1 MEIQKPHILV
11 VDDDDRL
18 RDLILRYLQKNDV
31 LVNAAHDAKE
41 AEELLSYMSFDLM
54 VLDVMMP
61 GENGFAFTKRLRAKE
76 INIPV
81 LLLTAKGEI
90 DDRVEGLQSGADDYL
105 TKPFEPK
112 ELLLRVQAILRRINK
127 KQKAA
132 TRLRFGNFYFDF
144 EREQLTDGIK
154 IIDLTKVEATL
165 LKILAKKPGDVF
177 TREQLAEITE
187 QDPSSRTIDVQITR
201 LRKKIEKNPKVPR
214 YLQTVRGSGYVLRPE
229 YD

>member
-1 MEIQKPHILV
+1 MEKEKPHILV

-18 RDLILRYLQKNDV
+18 RDLILRYLQKNEV
-31 LVNAAHDAKE
+31 IVNTAHDAKE
-41 AEELLSYMSFDLM
+41 AEELIGHLAFDLM

-61 GENGFAFTKRLRAKE
+61 GENGFAFTKRLRAKG
-76 INIPV
+76 INIPI

-105 TKPFEPK
+105 VKPFEPK
-112 ELLLRVQAILRRINK
+112 ELLLRIQAILRRMNK

-132 TRLRFGNFYFDF
+132 TSLRFGNFYFDF
-144 EREQLTDGIK
+144 EREQLTDGVK
-154 IIDLTKVEATL
+154 IVDLTKVEATL

-187 QDPSSRTIDVQITR
+187 QDPNSRTIDVQITR

-214 YLQTVRGSGYVLRPE
+214 FLQTVRGSGYVLRPE